1 MRSFASLFTATLA
14 AVGALAAPAAEPVT
28 TTDLIKRQSTP
39 STQGTHNG
47 YFYSWWTDGASPV
60 TYTNGAA
67 GAYSV
72 QWKSGGNFV
81 GGKGW
86 KTGGPKTIK
95 YSGTWSPVNNGNS
108 YLTVYGWTK
117 NPLIEYYIVENHG
130 EYNPGS
136 AGTLKGQVTSD
147 GSVYKLYEST
157 RTNAP
162 SIEGTKTFKQF
173 WAIRENKRTGGTVTT
188 QNFFNAWK
196 NAGMNLGTTFDYM
209 IVATE
214 GYKSAG
220 SASIKVETAA

>member
-14 AVGALAAPAAEPVT
+14 AVGVLAAPP
-28 TTDLIKRQSTP
+28 P
-39 STQGTHNG
+39 SP
-47 YFYSWWTDGASPV
+47 WWTDGASPV
-60 TYTNGAA
+60 TYTNGA
-67 GAYSV
+67 GGSYSV

-86 KTGGPKTIK
+86 KTGGAKTIK

-117 NPLIEYYIVENHG
+117 NPLIEYYIVENYG

-136 AGTLKGQVTSD
+136 SGTLKGQVTSD

-173 WAIRENKRTGGTVTT
+173 WAIREKKRTGGTVTT
-188 QNFFNAWK
+188 QNFFNAGRTL
-196 NAGMNLGTTFDYM
+196 A
-209 IVATE
+209 
-214 GYKSAG
+214 
-220 SASIKVETAA
+220 

>member
-1 MRSFASLFTATLA
+1 MRSFASIFTVTLA
-14 AVGALAAPAAEPVT
+14 AVGSLAAPTNEPVT
-28 TTDLIKRQSTP
+28 RTDLIKRQSTP
-39 STQGTHNG
+39 SSQGTHNS

-60 TYTNGAA
+60 TYTNGA
-67 GAYSV
+67 GGSYSV
-72 QWKSGGNFV
+72 QWQSGGNFV

-86 KTGGPKTIK
+86 KTGGAKTIK

-108 YLTVYGWTK
+108 YLTIYGWTR

-136 AGTLKGQVTSD
+136 SGTPKGEVTSD

-162 SIEGTKTFKQF
+162 SIEGTQTFKQF
-173 WAIRENKRTGGTVTT
+173 WAIREDKRTGGTVTT
-188 QNFFNAWK
+188 QNFFNAWAK
-196 NAGMNLGTTFDYM
+196 AGMSLGTTFDYM

-220 SASIKVETAA
+220 SANINVETAA

>member
-14 AVGALAAPAAEPVT
+14 AVGALAAPATAPG
-28 TTDLIKRQSTP
+28 TDLIKRATP
-39 STQGTHNG
+39 SSQGTSNG
-47 YFYSWWTDGASPV
+47 YFYSFWTDGASDV

-72 QWKSGGNFV
+72 TWKSGGNLV

-86 KTGGPKTIK
+86 KTGTGRSIK

-108 YLTVYGWTK
+108 YLTIYGWTK
-117 NPLIEYYIVENHG
+117 SPLIEYYIVENFG

-136 AGTLKGQVTSD
+136 AGTLKGTVTSD
-147 GSVYKLYEST
+147 GSTYKLYEST

-173 WAIRENKRTGGTVTT
+173 WAIRDNKRTGGTVTV

-196 NAGMNLGTTFDYM
+196 NAGMTLGTTFDYQ

-214 GYKSAG
+214 AYQSAG
-220 SASIKVETAA
+220 SANIKVETAA

>member
-1 MRSFASLFTATLA
+1 
-14 AVGALAAPAAEPVT
+14 
-28 TTDLIKRQSTP
+28 RQSTP
-39 STQGTHNG
+39 SSQGTHDG

-60 TYTNGAA
+60 TYNNRA
-67 GAYSV
+67 GGEYKVDWQA
-72 QWKSGGNFV
+72 GGNFV

-86 KTGGPKTIK
+86 KTGGPRSIK

-117 NPLIEYYIVENHG
+117 SPLIEYYIVENHG

-136 AGTLKGQVTSD
+136 AGDYKGEVTAE
-147 GSVYKLYEST
+147 GSVYKLYESK

-162 SIEGTKTFKQF
+162 SIEGTQTFKQF
-173 WAIRENKRTGGTVTT
+173 WAIREQKRTGGTVNTKT
-188 QNFFNAWK
+188 FFDAWK
-196 NAGMNLGTTFDYM
+196 NAGMTLGTTFDYL

-220 SASIKVETAA
+220 SATIKVESPA

>member
-14 AVGALAAPAAEPVT
+14 AVGVLAAPAAEPVT

-39 STQGTHNG
+39 SSQGTHNG

-60 TYTNGAA
+60 TYTNGA
-67 GAYSV
+67 GGSYSV

-86 KTGGPKTIK
+86 KTGGAKTIK

-117 NPLIEYYIVENHG
+117 NPLIEYYIVENYG

-136 AGTLKGQVTSD
+136 SGTLKGQVTSD

-173 WAIRENKRTGGTVTT
+173 WAIREKKRTGGTVTT

-214 GYKSAG
+214 GYRSAG
-220 SASIKVETAA
+220 SANIKVETAA